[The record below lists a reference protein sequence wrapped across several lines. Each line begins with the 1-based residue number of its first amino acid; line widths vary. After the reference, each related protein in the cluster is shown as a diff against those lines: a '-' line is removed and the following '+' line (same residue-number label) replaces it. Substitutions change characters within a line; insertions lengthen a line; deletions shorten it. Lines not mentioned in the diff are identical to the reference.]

1 MRRSG
6 RTVCLTSRG
15 ENGWENRFV
24 YSEHDLS
31 MGDSKLKRDGIIVSF
46 DENSTCTCEA
56 RAVVL

>member
-1 MRRSG
+1 MNP
-6 RTVCLTSRG
+6 TSRG

-24 YSEHDLS
+24 CSEHDLS